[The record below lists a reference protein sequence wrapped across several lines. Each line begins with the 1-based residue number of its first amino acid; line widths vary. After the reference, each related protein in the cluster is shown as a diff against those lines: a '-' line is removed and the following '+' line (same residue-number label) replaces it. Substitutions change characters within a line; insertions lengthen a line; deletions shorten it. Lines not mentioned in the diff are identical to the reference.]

1 MAKSTTLSAFALAL
15 LLPSTLALPFDGNPP
30 WPFPYNSWSSTWSST
45 PYPTMTSWTA
55 SGTIGSGTG
64 TAYSYSSATVYS
76 TGYSTGFPTS
86 YLCSSGMA
94 LSTGASGTATG
105 WSYPTGYWINK
116 REAEALAKDKRDA
129 FEAPRRREFPHHY
142 PYTSSWNP
150 TAGPTYPT
158 ATGPAPT
165 GTAPIVSAPT
175 GTAYSCT
182 GWH

>member
-1 MAKSTTLSAFALAL
+1 MAKSTTLSALALAL
-15 LLPSTLALPFDGNPP
+15 LLPSTLAVPFGGN
-30 WPFPYNSWSSTWSST
+30 YNPWSSTWSST
-45 PYPTMTSWTA
+45 PYPTMTSWTV
-55 SGTIGSGTG
+55 SGTIGSGTV
-64 TAYSYSSATVYS
+64 TAYSYSSATGYS

-86 YLCSSGMA
+86 YSYSSGTA
-94 LSTGASGTATG
+94 LSTGVSGTATG
-105 WSYPTGYWINK
+105 WSSPTGYWINK

-142 PYTSSWNP
+142 PYSSSWGCSES

-175 GTAYSCT
+175 GTAYSYT